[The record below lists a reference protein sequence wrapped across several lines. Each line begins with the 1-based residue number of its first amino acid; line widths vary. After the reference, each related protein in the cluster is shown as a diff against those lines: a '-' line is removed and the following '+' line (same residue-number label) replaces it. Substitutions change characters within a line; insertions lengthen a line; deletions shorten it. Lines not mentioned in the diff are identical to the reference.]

1 MPSNTDDTSRAGV
14 TAPNDPPPAY
24 ETRDASTKGVLGFL
38 VVLFVVINLILLGT
52 WRLFRHFSVAD
63 LPPASA
69 SPFANVRQVP
79 SSPELQVNAR
89 EDFLKM
95 YAQQQQE
102 LSNYAW
108 EDREAGT
115 VRIPIDRAMDLL
127 LQKGLPV
134 LPSAGASQA
143 TASAAALQNRL
154 KQPNQASAAPQ
165 GSLARVEPG
174 VEQ

>member
-1 MPSNTDDTSRAGV
+1 MPSNTDDSSRTGAN
-14 TAPNDPPPAY
+14 APSAPPPAY
-24 ETRDASTKGVLGFL
+24 ETRDANTKGVLGFL

-69 SPFANVRQVP
+69 SAFANVRQVP
-79 SSPELQVNAR
+79 SSPELQVHAR
-89 EDFLKM
+89 EDFLKV
-95 YAQQQQE
+95 YAQQQKA

-127 LQKGLPV
+127 LEKGLPV
-134 LPSAGASQA
+134 LPSAGASKA
-143 TASAAALQNRL
+143 TARIAAPQNRL
-154 KQPNQASAAPQ
+154 KQPNQPTVVPQ
-165 GSLARVEPG
+165 ASLAG
-174 VEQ
+174 VEK

>member
-1 MPSNTDDTSRAGV
+1 MPSNTDDSSRTGA
-14 TAPNDPPPAY
+14 TAPNPPPPAY
-24 ETRDASTKGVLGFL
+24 ETRDANTKGVLGFL

-69 SPFANVRQVP
+69 SAFANVRQLP
-79 SSPELQVNAR
+79 SSPELQVHAR
-89 EDFLKM
+89 EEFLKI
-95 YAQQQQE
+95 YAEQQKA

-108 EDREAGT
+108 EDRQAGT

-127 LQKGLPV
+127 LEKGLPV

-143 TASAAALQNRL
+143 AANIAAPQNSL
-154 KQPNQASAAPQ
+154 KQPNQPRAAAQ
-165 GSLARVEPG
+165 GSLVG
-174 VEQ
+174 VQQ